1 MKITWFPSLLI
12 QFLQPLLNGCADVV
26 LNNLDD
32 FLSKTT
38 AQFSNDLANK
48 LQITFYRP
56 DLNINSLLFPP
67 MQ

>member
-38 AQFSNDLANK
+38 AQFSNDLAKK
-48 LQITFYRP
+48 LQITFLSPRFKY
-56 DLNINSLLFPP
+56 
-67 MQ
+67 